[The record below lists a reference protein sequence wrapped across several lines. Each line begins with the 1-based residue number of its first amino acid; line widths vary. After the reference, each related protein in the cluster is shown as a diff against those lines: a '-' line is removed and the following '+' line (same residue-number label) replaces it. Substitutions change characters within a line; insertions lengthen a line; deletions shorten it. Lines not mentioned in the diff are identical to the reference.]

1 MSAAGRKHEHP
12 EPREARHE
20 APLVGAFRA
29 VLVVLAFVALVW
41 LITLMAYAGWVR

>member
-1 MSAAGRKHEHP
+1 MSAGGRKYEHR
-12 EPREARHE
+12 EPREVRHE

-29 VLVVLAFVALVW
+29 AVVLLAFIALVW